1 LPTEWEP
8 AALAPELVLAL
19 ALESAPALASELV
32 LARVSVWALAAQGQ
46 ARALLRPRLSPTKMR

>member
-8 AALAPELVLAL
+8 AALAPVLALVLA
-19 ALESAPALASELV
+19 SAPASELV
-32 LARVSVWALAAQGQ
+32 LAWVSVWALAAQGQ